1 MPLRHHPFRRCH
13 RPAPVSAFATRSA
26 LAALLVLGPLA
37 NADDEDPAQD
47 ELRTTPVAGAV
58 SLIAAV
64 GGFGGG
70 NVAAS
75 IGPDGVLLVD
85 TMSAGIA
92 PKLKAELARLT
103 PKPVRIVVNTHQHL
117 DHAGGN
123 AGFGTSSTL
132 VAHENVRRRLA
143 AAGQPASALA
153 PVTYADASTPTLH
166 FNGEDIRLIHC
177 PAAHTDGDTIVYFEQ
192 SRVVHFGDVYFNGMF
207 PAVYRKGGG
216 DWKGLI
222 ACVKRVLPMLPEDAA
237 VIGGHG
243 PLARVSDLRAY
254 LAMLEDTTAIVE
266 RHMALGESAAQMNER
281 KILARYD
288 ALGDGGAQTT
298 PQYVEMLVK
307 LLSPAAP
314 EQSGARNGQPAAR

>member
-1 MPLRHHPFRRCH
+1 MHQLRRHARTS
-13 RPAPVSAFATRSA
+13 PAHSPAVAPRI
-26 LAALLVLGPLA
+26 LCALLLA
-37 NADDEDPAQD
+37 SAAQARAQDPDPAQD
-47 ELRTTPVAGAV
+47 ELKTTPVAGAV

-75 IGPDGVLLVD
+75 IGADGVLLVD

-92 PKLKAELARLT
+92 PKLKAELARLSS
-103 PKPVRIVVNTHQHL
+103 KPVRIVVNTHQHL
-117 DHAGGN
+117 DHTGGN
-123 AGFGTSSTL
+123 AGFGASSTL
-132 VAHENVRRRLA
+132 IAHANVRRRLSA
-143 AAGQPASALA
+143 ADQPASALA

-166 FNGEDIRLIHC
+166 FNGEDIRLVHC

-254 LAMLEDTTAIVE
+254 LAMLEDTTAIVQ